1 MEGFFCKVCCTEL
14 PNHYMHCF
22 GCENFLHKDFN
33 ICSNCHKLGCYKSFF
48 QMHQT
53 NGEGLS
59 TVNHTGSAPNT
70 QCQCENVVDE
80 CIFCEKC
87 TACCTCHQ
95 RFTLHYRFMTLEQ
108 EQELLEKSRSIV
120 SAYDTQPSPE
130 GVAAAASAFRSGG
143 GPQAAHELQSE
154 TAELSS
160 AMSTGL
166 TISQQAS
173 DFSDP
178 SSSNDQIG
186 SSHDQSDN
194 DTNASINNDD
204 TVVERPAEESTSS
217 DQVRNQNQSD
227 NSTDAAENGMVI
239 ENPAQESTSND
250 QGSNQNQS
258 NDSNDSGADDN
269 IVVERQAEEIT
280 NQNLEAAT
288 DSIAEV
294 RPREENA
301 NDDVGADPIKIDQ
314 EQETQSKDESG
325 MPEKNIANM
334 ASTEKSPAHCMTGG
348 FLNISKTGCN
358 RWKKLPDAGC
368 RILWP
373 DNIGF
378 VPYRHNLMTLQELPG
393 RNCLLESLVVATG
406 MKVDALEGVPKK
418 LEKLMKDQSGLTMG
432 NLAKVFEELKLPF
445 RLRKVNEVNK
455 DRKWTNLFKLTEG
468 IFIVLALV
476 QYQEGDDKGN
486 TDGHF
491 IVFDAWRDLLIL
503 GPGHGVL
510 LVTAEDKANERHA
523 KEFLLKQYSL
533 RGPLYA
539 YKLVVNANRV
549 RETRFNTPEHFDDLA
564 QMRMEKIEKMAKRKQ
579 CQSESISMYS
589 KKMKC

>member
-1 MEGFFCKVCCTEL
+1 
-14 PNHYMHCF
+14 
-22 GCENFLHKDFN
+22 
-33 ICSNCHKLGCYKSFF
+33 
-48 QMHQT
+48 
-53 NGEGLS
+53 
-59 TVNHTGSAPNT
+59 
-70 QCQCENVVDE
+70 
-80 CIFCEKC
+80 
-87 TACCTCHQ
+87 
-95 RFTLHYRFMTLEQ
+95 
-108 EQELLEKSRSIV
+108 
-120 SAYDTQPSPE
+120 
-130 GVAAAASAFRSGG
+130 
-143 GPQAAHELQSE
+143 
-154 TAELSS
+154 
-160 AMSTGL
+160 
-166 TISQQAS
+166 
-173 DFSDP
+173 
-178 SSSNDQIG
+178 
-186 SSHDQSDN
+186 
-194 DTNASINNDD
+194 
-204 TVVERPAEESTSS
+204 
-217 DQVRNQNQSD
+217 
-227 NSTDAAENGMVI
+227 MVI

-301 NDDVGADPIKIDQ
+301 NDDVGADPINIDQ
-314 EQETQSKDESG
+314 EQETQSEDESG

-476 QYQEGDDKGN
+476 QYQEGDDTGN

-510 LVTAEDKANERHA
+510 RH
-523 KEFLLKQYSL
+523 
-533 RGPLYA
+533 GPRPMPQPY
-539 YKLVVNANRV
+539 
-549 RETRFNTPEHFDDLA
+549 
-564 QMRMEKIEKMAKRKQ
+564 
-579 CQSESISMYS
+579 
-589 KKMKC
+589 

>member
-1 MEGFFCKVCCTEL
+1 VEGFFCKVCCTEL
-14 PNHYMHCF
+14 SNHYMHCL
-22 GCENFLHKDFN
+22 GCENILQKDFN

-95 RFTLHYRFMTLEQ
+95 RFTLHYRFMTLKQ

-130 GVAAAASAFRSGG
+130 GVAAAASAIRSGG
-143 GPQAAHELQSE
+143 GPQAAQELQSE

-166 TISQQAS
+166 TITQQAS

-194 DTNASINNDD
+194 DTNAAINNDD
-204 TVVERPAEESTSS
+204 TVVERPAEESTSN

-301 NDDVGADPIKIDQ
+301 NDDVGADPINIDQ
-314 EQETQSKDESG
+314 EQETQSEDESG

-539 YKLVVNANRV
+539 YKLVVSANRV
-549 RETRFNTPEHFDDLA
+549 RETHFNTPEHFDDLA